1 ARLRFPHCAADFPR
15 PPRGDC
21 GSEEFSGPRPGLPHP
36 GFPVPPGTRP
46 STGCQAALDS
56 LCTASPHACRQP
68 RAEMDLGG
76 PYTPGPG
83 YPSRNSHQCPVIW
96 LLPGSSNKCC
106 FQAHRDF
113 ASFAITLHIWS
124 NIPDAAP
131 TDRNSFEHLE
141 RKA

>member
-76 PYTPGPG
+76 PYTPGPT
-83 YPSRNSHQCPVIW
+83 SLMQHQLTEIALNIW
-96 LLPGSSNKCC
+96 KEKPE
-106 FQAHRDF
+106 FIQ
-113 ASFAITLHIWS
+113 
-124 NIPDAAP
+124 
-131 TDRNSFEHLE
+131 DRSQP
-141 RKA
+141 